1 MLVTCF
7 SLCGVDVWIAG
18 CCVAAPAEYATPP
31 TTDVIAT
38 AATLVRTM
46 RRDGRRQERN
56 AMVTSSEN
64 GNACAS
70 KLTPLRAGRR
80 RGNARFR
87 GILRFLDLLQVPVA
101 RDRQRSAFGRRRIVE
116 GAAVG
121 PAAPFVEAT
130 RP

>member
-56 AMVTSSEN
+56 AMVTPPRT
-64 GNACAS
+64 GNACEGT
-70 KLTPLRAGRR
+70 LTPYGPDVPAARR
-80 RGNARFR
+80 NFR
-87 GILRFLDLLQVPVA
+87 GILRSDRLDVA
-101 RDRQRSAFGRRRIVE
+101 VTRDRD
-116 GAAVG
+116 
-121 PAAPFVEAT
+121 AAPADARRV
-130 RP
+130 

>member
-7 SLCGVDVWIAG
+7 SLSGVDVWIAG

-31 TTDVIAT
+31 TTDVIAS

-64 GNACAS
+64 GECLRKQTNPAAGRSVAWQREVQGNPAFPGPAS
-70 KLTPLRAGRR
+70 GIGGTGPAGVRVRSAPDSRRGRR
-80 RGNARFR
+80 R
-87 GILRFLDLLQVPVA
+87 
-101 RDRQRSAFGRRRIVE
+101 
-116 GAAVG
+116 
-121 PAAPFVEAT
+121 
-130 RP
+130 